1 MLFHNMEKKDF
12 EDISYV
18 LGGGGFLV
26 SYLLNNCTE
35 STIQKT

>member
-1 MLFHNMEKKDF
+1 MEKKDF
-12 EDISYV
+12 DDISYV
-18 LGGGGFLV
+18 WGGFLV